1 LFSVANKSLELE
13 VKIAKSGWIIKT
25 TIATNEALFDGGSV
39 VEFPTKST
47 NEVRLK
53 IFKEKNSEETVGV
66 KVLIS

>member
-1 LFSVANKSLELE
+1 MFSVANKSLELE

-25 TIATNEALFDGGSV
+25 AIATNEALFEGGSV

-47 NEVRLK
+47 NELRLK